1 MEIVDAQLHPPE
13 PVADWPF
20 EDSRVALSCELA
32 REAMDSVGVDAALML
47 TGDARYCE
55 YAIRTYPGRFAGCL
69 TIDPDRADIADFVA
83 GFRDRPGMV
92 ALRVIARS
100 WTDGELTAEFTDG
113 RYEPAL
119 AAAEKHGVPV
129 FIQAAGHREAL
140 ESVVRAHPDLQ
151 FVLDHAGLNQQPT
164 AVADDP
170 WAQVPDVVAMAAFP
184 NVAVKLTGIPT
195 LSRVDFPYRDVWPH
209 VHRILDAFGVER
221 AMWGSDFTRLRY
233 APRSVR
239 RGPRAGW
246 YGLYSDSVAY
256 LRDTGELSADAKEA
270 LFGGT
275 IRRLL
280 DWRN

>member
-13 PVADWPF
+13 PVAEWPF
-20 EDSRVALSCELA
+20 AESRVALSCELA
-32 REAMDSVGVDAALML
+32 REAMDSVGVDAALVL
-47 TGDARYCE
+47 TRDARYGE
-55 YAIRTYPGRFAGCL
+55 YAVAAYPDRFACCL
-69 TIDPDRADIADFVA
+69 TIDPHRPDITDWVA

-100 WTDGELTAEFTDG
+100 WTDGALTTEFTEG

-119 AAAEKHGVPV
+119 AAAEKHRVPV

-140 ESVVRAHPDLQ
+140 EAVVRAHPDLT
-151 FVLDHAGLNQQPT
+151 FILDHAGLNQQPT

-170 WAQVPDVVAMAAFP
+170 WEGVPDVVAMAAFP
-184 NVAVKLTGIPT
+184 NVAVKLTGLPT
-195 LSRVDFPYRDVWPH
+195 LSRVDFPYDDVWPH
-209 VHRILDAFGVER
+209 VHRILDAFGVDR

-256 LRDTGELSADAKEA
+256 LRDTDELPAAAKEA

-280 DWRN
+280 DWRS